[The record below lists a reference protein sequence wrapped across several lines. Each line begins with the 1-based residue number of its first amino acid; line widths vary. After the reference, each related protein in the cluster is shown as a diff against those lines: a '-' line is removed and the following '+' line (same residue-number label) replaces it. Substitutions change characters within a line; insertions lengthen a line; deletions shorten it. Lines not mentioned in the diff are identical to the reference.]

1 MTTGKPQVNKQGM
14 ADRIVDELNPDAH
27 LSSKEVHSLLCD
39 EEEDPPAYQLE
50 ENHLEAFEDPVML
63 ALLNR
68 HANRLTKAPFVH
80 ESLLVDRK
88 DSRLSNAEKKL
99 AERSYKLERTSKIT
113 YSRPSYAAFYPKPG
127 SGPATNLHN
136 PGSRGYTRN
145 RYYEHGK
152 RLDTWLPSAAPR
164 PVASVR
170 PMPCPPPDPAPPENR
185 QERDFCMDFD
195 FPTPSFTNVLTAPP
209 SEPRPVTVTS
219 EWSQRREGWGQPDK
233 MAPPQ
238 QAASPSPS
246 TASMST
252 SSALEA
258 LKHQG
263 VGIQQVEV
271 PRDLVIPTGHDFPP
285 VSLVAGQTVMVI
297 KTPKGIYLRLDEK
310 IIKIKQPAAVQGL
323 LGCKLSKEEEDWA
336 SSASS
341 SG

>member
-1 MTTGKPQVNKQGM
+1 MG
-14 ADRIVDELNPDAH
+14 
-27 LSSKEVHSLLCD
+27 
-39 EEEDPPAYQLE
+39 
-50 ENHLEAFEDPVML
+50 
-63 ALLNR
+63 
-68 HANRLTKAPFVH
+68 
-80 ESLLVDRK
+80 K
-88 DSRLSNAEKKL
+88 DSRLSKAEKKL

-164 PVASVR
+164 PVASV
-170 PMPCPPPDPAPPENR
+170 
-185 QERDFCMDFD
+185 
-195 FPTPSFTNVLTAPP
+195 
-209 SEPRPVTVTS
+209 
-219 EWSQRREGWGQPDK
+219 
-233 MAPPQ
+233 
-238 QAASPSPS
+238 
-246 TASMST
+246 
-252 SSALEA
+252 
-258 LKHQG
+258 
-263 VGIQQVEV
+263 GIQQVEV
-271 PRDLVIPTGHDFPP
+271 PRDLVIPTGHDSPP

-323 LGCKLSKEEEDWA
+323 LGCKLAKEDEDWP